1 MSFFENT
8 RKPVGLGGK
17 LMVNMMNIGHHA
29 LAEWGMK
36 FISTAPDA
44 KILDCGCGGGANIK
58 AMLKKCPHGI
68 VKGVDYSSVSV
79 ETSREVNKDAIAD
92 GRCEIL
98 SGSAAQLP
106 FEDGYFDIVTAFE
119 TIYFWQDIPKCFCEV
134 GRVLKSG
141 GTFMICNECGGDN
154 EKDEKWTEIVD
165 GMTIYRDEEIKKFL
179 EDAGLNNIQINKNE
193 RGWLCVT
200 AQKGETL

>member
-29 LAEWGMK
+29 LAEWGMS
-36 FISTAPDA
+36 FFNPEPDA

-58 AMLKKCPHGI
+58 AMLKKCPRGI

-79 ETSREVNKDAIAD
+79 EKARKLNKDAIKE

-98 SGSAAQLP
+98 SGSVAKLP
-106 FEDGYFDIVTAFE
+106 LEDGYFDAVTAFE
-119 TIYFWQDIPKCFCEV
+119 TIYFWQDIPQCFREV
-134 GRVLKSG
+134 CRVLKSG
-141 GTFMICNECGGDN
+141 GMFMICNECSGDN
-154 EKDEKWTEIVD
+154 EKDDKWTEIVD
-165 GMTIYRDEEIKKFL
+165 GLTIYRDDEIKKFL
-179 EDAGLNNIQINKNE
+179 EDAGFCKIRINKNE

-200 AQKGETL
+200 AHI

>member
-29 LAEWGMK
+29 LAEWGMN
-36 FISTAPDA
+36 FFNPEPDA

-58 AMLKKCPHGI
+58 AMLKKCPRGI

-79 ETSREVNKDAIAD
+79 EKARKLNKDAIKE

-98 SGSAAQLP
+98 SGSVAKLP
-106 FEDGYFDIVTAFE
+106 LKDGYFDAVTAFE
-119 TIYFWQDIPKCFCEV
+119 TIYFWQDIPQCFREV
-134 GRVLKSG
+134 CRVLKSG
-141 GTFMICNECGGDN
+141 GMFMICNECSGDN
-154 EKDEKWTEIVD
+154 EKDDKWTEIVD
-165 GMTIYRDEEIKKFL
+165 GMTIYRDDEIKKFL
-179 EDAGLNNIQINKNE
+179 EDAGFCKIRINKNE

-200 AQKGETL
+200 AHI